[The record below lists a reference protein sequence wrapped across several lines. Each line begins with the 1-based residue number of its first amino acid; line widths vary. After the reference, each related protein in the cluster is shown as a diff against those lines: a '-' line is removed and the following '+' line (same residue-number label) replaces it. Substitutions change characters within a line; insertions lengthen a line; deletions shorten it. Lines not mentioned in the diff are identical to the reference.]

1 MPIQILPARLANQ
14 IAAGEVVE
22 RPASVVKELVENSLD
37 AGATRIDIDID
48 KGGSRTIR
56 IRDNGKGIPKDE
68 LSLALSRHATSKIT
82 SLDDL
87 EAIVSL
93 GFRGEALA
101 SISSVSRL
109 TLTSK
114 TDEQEE
120 AWSAYAEGRDMEVQ
134 LKPAAHPVGTTL
146 EVLDLFFNTPARRKF
161 LRTEKTEFGH
171 IDELLKRIA
180 LSRLDVTINLRHNG
194 KMIRQYRAA
203 QTQIQKERRL
213 AAVCGSNFLNHAL
226 AVELEHG
233 DLKLS
238 GWICSPQ
245 GARAQN
251 DIQYCYVNGRM
262 MKDKLINH
270 AIRQAYETSLAADQ
284 YAAYVLFIEVDPHQV
299 DVNVHPAK
307 HEVRFHQARL
317 VHDFI
322 CQGLQ
327 SALLQGLEQSGEESS
342 EALYSPPQRAS
353 AAANLDAEP
362 PAHGVA
368 EPSAVMSAVARTPD
382 YPNKAHSS
390 EWLPTSGERSTANR
404 GAEAQPGHGRYRD
417 SGASKS
423 AGSSG
428 TSGMQRG
435 QGQQR
440 QFGNDAPSKR
450 EVSAYQQLMQTPEQA
465 DYTPP
470 SPVSPPEPSA
480 PSSRGNPVEFR
491 PEPTTYAQDSRS
503 PAMPSPVRQT
513 AIDAQNGVGLGKA
526 LCLTQQRYLLLS
538 RDDGVFVLS
547 LDNAQRLRSKGQLRL
562 AQTEGLKP
570 QPLLIPHSVPVEP
583 GMIECAE
590 QHAQLLKQL
599 GIHLKAKGKSGL
611 IIMSVCMPLRQ
622 QNLQQLI
629 PALLGYLASVADDPE
644 AQGWDK
650 LLDWL
655 ASQLVIPTEG
665 FSLSQAIQ
673 LVTDLEQLWG
683 DSLEHYYPNLLRPV
697 DVGAAIE
704 AFDL

>member
-68 LSLALSRHATSKIT
+68 LQLALSRHATSKIAT
-82 SLDDL
+82 LDDL
-87 EAIVSL
+87 EAIASL

-109 TLTSK
+109 TLTSR
-114 TDEQEE
+114 TAAQDE
-120 AWSAYAEGRDMEVQ
+120 AWAAYAEGREMEVS

-180 LSRLDVTINLRHNG
+180 LSRFDVTINVRHNG
-194 KMIRQYRAA
+194 KTIRQYRAA
-203 QTQIQKERRL
+203 QTQIQQERRL
-213 AAVCGSNFLNHAL
+213 AAVCGSAFLNHAL
-226 AVELEHG
+226 AVALEHG

-245 GARAQN
+245 GARGQN

-270 AIRQAYETSLAADQ
+270 AIRQAYEGALPADQ
-284 YAAYVLFIEVDPHQV
+284 YAAYVLYIEVDPHQV

-327 SALLQGLEQSGEESS
+327 SALQQS
-342 EALYSPPQRAS
+342 L
-353 AAANLDAEP
+353 
-362 PAHGVA
+362 A
-368 EPSAVMSAVARTPD
+368 EPSAQYQAPVRASARANYDAPPPPQDFPPSETAESLSAQMMAVASTPD
-382 YPNKAHSS
+382 YPNKAKASDWVPAAEAAGEAAPRRS
-390 EWLPTSGERSTANR
+390 ESRPASPSYTAQRPASGTTSGSTR
-404 GAEAQPGHGRYRD
+404 HYGSD
-417 SGASKS
+417 S
-423 AGSSG
+423 
-428 TSGMQRG
+428 
-435 QGQQR
+435 
-440 QFGNDAPSKR
+440 PSKQ
-450 EVSAYQQLMQTPEQA
+450 EVHAYQQLMQTPVQPESPERSPA
-465 DYTPP
+465 PEPTPRTVSAT
-470 SPVSPPEPSA
+470 SPPSA
-480 PSSRGNPVEFR
+480 PASTAPATATPASGASAPVSD
-491 PEPTTYAQDSRS
+491 YSGA
-503 PAMPSPVRQT
+503 
-513 AIDAQNGVGLGKA
+513 GLGKA
-526 LCLTQQRYLLLS
+526 LCLVEQRYLLLNQES
-538 RDDGVFVLS
+538 GLVLLS
-547 LDNAQRLRSKGQLRL
+547 LDYAQRLRYKGQLRQ
-562 AQTEGLKP
+562 AQGEGLKP
-570 QPLLIPHSVPVEP
+570 QPLLIPHALPAEP
-583 GMIECAE
+583 AMIACAE
-590 QHAQLLKQL
+590 QHAPLLRQL
-599 GIHLKAKGKSGL
+599 GIQLKAKGQSGL
-611 IIMSVCMPLRQ
+611 IVMSVCLPLRQ
-622 QNLQQLI
+622 QNLQQLL
-629 PALLGYLASVADDPE
+629 PALLDYLAGVAEDPDV
-644 AQGWDK
+644 QGWEP

-655 ASQLVIPTEG
+655 AGQLVLPAAT

-673 LVTDLEQLWG
+673 LVAELEQLWG
-683 DSLEHYYPNLLRPV
+683 ETLEHYYPYLLRPV
-697 DVGAAIE
+697 DIRAAVE
-704 AFDL
+704 AFNYD

>member
-56 IRDNGKGIPKDE
+56 IRDNGKGIPKEE

-114 TDEQEE
+114 TADQEE

-194 KMIRQYRAA
+194 KMIRQYRAS
-203 QTQIQKERRL
+203 QTQVQKERRL

-270 AIRQAYETSLAADQ
+270 AIRQAYETSLAANQ

-327 SALLQGLEQSGEESS
+327 SALQQGLEHSLEESS
-342 EALYSPPQRAS
+342 EVLYQPPRRGSAEAS
-353 AAANLDAEP
+353 QAVEP
-362 PAHGVA
+362 SGDGIA

-382 YPNKAHSS
+382 YPNKAQAS
-390 EWLPTSGERSTANR
+390 EWLPTSNERATSNQ
-404 GAEAQPGHGRYRD
+404 GARAQHEHGGSYREA
-417 SGASKS
+417 GASR
-423 AGSSG
+423 ASG
-428 TSGMQRG
+428 TTGASGMQRG

-440 QFGNDAPSKR
+440 QFGHDAPSKR
-450 EVSAYQQLMQTPEQA
+450 EVSAYQQLMQTPNQA
-465 DYTPP
+465 DFEPL
-470 SPVSPPEPSA
+470 SPVSTPVPTAS
-480 PSSRGNPVEFR
+480 SSREPAAPL
-491 PEPTTYAQDSRS
+491 PEPTLRAPIT
-503 PAMPSPVRQT
+503 PSPVRQT
-513 AIDAQNGVGLGKA
+513 AIDAQNGIGLGKA

-538 RDDGVFVLS
+538 RDNGVFVLS
-547 LDNAQRLRSKGQLRL
+547 LDNAQRLRCKGQLQL

-599 GIHLKAKGKSGL
+599 GIHLKAKGKNGL